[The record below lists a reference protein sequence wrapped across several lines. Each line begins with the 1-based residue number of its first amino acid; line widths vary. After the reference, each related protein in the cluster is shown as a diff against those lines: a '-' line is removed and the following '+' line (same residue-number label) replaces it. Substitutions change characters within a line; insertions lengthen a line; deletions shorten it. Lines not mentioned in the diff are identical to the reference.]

1 VAVSALPAHAQTGEQ
16 DRRVALITGSTSG
29 LGREVASRL
38 GTAGWHV
45 IVHGRDVERGQE
57 IVNEIMAGGG
67 SARFIR
73 SDLASLAEV
82 RQMADSVLSSY
93 ARLDLLINNAGFG
106 SRVPDDRA
114 ISADGHELRFA
125 VNYLSHFLLTRLLL
139 PRLRESAPARIINV
153 SSAGQSPI
161 DFDDVMIER
170 DFSGSRAYG
179 QSKLSQ
185 IMFTIDLAS
194 ELAGS
199 GITVQ
204 SLHPATYMDTHRVR
218 AGGIT
223 PRSTVDEGADAV
235 MHLVTGPNLESGQF
249 FNGQQPA
256 RANAQAYDAAARA
269 RLRALSFELTG
280 LDNTSR

>member
-93 ARLDLLINNAGFG
+93 ARLDLLINNAGIG

-114 ISADGHELRFA
+114 LSADGHELRFA

-153 SSAGQSPI
+153 SSIGQSPI

-204 SLHPATYMDTHRVR
+204 SLHPATYMDTHMVR